1 MREVSKHSEQTF
13 PDNCSISDLES
24 EIQTDQSVLG
34 SPLESTGR
42 QKGLKKE
49 HLLSLFQFYLSFFLF
64 DFIHCFHI
72 GLNYASIFNI
82 QV

>member
-42 QKGLKKE
+42 QTGLKKE
-49 HLLSLFQFYLSFFLF
+49 NVFCLCLKLILGFWLILFGS
-64 DFIHCFHI
+64 
-72 GLNYASIFNI
+72 
-82 QV
+82 